1 MWTLGSVPFKI
12 CNKNISLYCFSI
24 ILNLIKY
31 KILGVLMILAGSLE
45 FEKGHNNEIQE
56 RPSDNIELPEVSG
69 LVQKFFYCKNNQG
82 RVLYSPQNVT
92 ALFGVV

>member
-1 MWTLGSVPFKI
+1 MWIPGSVPFKI
-12 CNKNISLYCFSI
+12 CNKKISLYCFSF

-69 LVQKFFYCKNNQG
+69 LVQDSVKIIKVKYC
-82 RVLYSPQNVT
+82 T
-92 ALFGVV
+92 APKMSQHCLQ

>member
-1 MWTLGSVPFKI
+1 MCTPGFVPFKI
-12 CNKNISLYCFSI
+12 CNQKFSLYCFSI
-24 ILNLIKY
+24 ILNVIKY

-69 LVQKFFYCKNNQG
+69 LVQE
-82 RVLYSPQNVT
+82 
-92 ALFGVV
+92 